1 METKNMTD
9 YKYRHATSGRTAAV
23 MVAIVGAL
31 ALLAASRAEAV
42 IAIIKTKTTGLFGIA
57 QGQIASAHV
66 VNTGEVRGFIVDWRV
81 LDSEGRILAQSEG
94 QFLAFGQASSFDFG
108 PLDRTG
114 AQRMTIRVVLTVEGS
129 SNKPGF
135 IATQEVFD
143 TDTGKTTFIAGF
155 EDCACGAQ

>member
-9 YKYRHATSGRTAAV
+9 YKYRHATSGLTAAV
-23 MVAIVGAL
+23 IVAIVGAL
-31 ALLAASRAEAV
+31 TLLAASRAEAV
-42 IAIIKTKTTGLFGIA
+42 IAIINTTGLFGIA

-66 VNTGEVRGFIVDWRV
+66 VNTGEVRGFIVDWKV
-81 LDSEGRILAQSEG
+81 LDSEGRLLAQSEG